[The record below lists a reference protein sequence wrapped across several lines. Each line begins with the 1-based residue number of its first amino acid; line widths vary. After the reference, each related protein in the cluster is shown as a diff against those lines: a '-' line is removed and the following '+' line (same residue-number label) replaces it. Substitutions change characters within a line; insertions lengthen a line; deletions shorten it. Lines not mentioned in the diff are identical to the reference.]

1 MYLRCLY
8 VVSCLALL
16 QFCFPSFTIA
26 VRHECRQACLSTE
39 YCKAILLYTCNKL
52 KNDPFSRKIS
62 VRRNI
67 ASCVFRHS
75 KRVSCLKTT
84 CPCSGLKT
92 PSEVGAGKPKH
103 PLITIIDYSKVHVVD
118 APESARF
125 VCEFYSINF
134 KSHCSLRYGRQFF
147 DHKEG
152 TLLCTAPEQVLTME
166 KTERVN
172 DVEGWGLFFHPEF
185 IRNAVVA
192 SIIIWVLAYLINN
205 VSLAVYGFMPVRLA
219 IIGSIWGLLE
229 LLLASIIASRLHD
242 RKIKVT

>member
-1 MYLRCLY
+1 
-8 VVSCLALL
+8 
-16 QFCFPSFTIA
+16 
-26 VRHECRQACLSTE
+26 
-39 YCKAILLYTCNKL
+39 
-52 KNDPFSRKIS
+52 
-62 VRRNI
+62 
-67 ASCVFRHS
+67 
-75 KRVSCLKTT
+75 
-84 CPCSGLKT
+84 
-92 PSEVGAGKPKH
+92 
-103 PLITIIDYSKVHVVD
+103 
-118 APESARF
+118 
-125 VCEFYSINF
+125 
-134 KSHCSLRYGRQFF
+134 
-147 DHKEG
+147 
-152 TLLCTAPEQVLTME
+152 ME